1 MRNWKEIQADI
12 DVKRD
17 SLAELFEKTK
27 VEDGKFDM
35 SPEQVK
41 EVQEINDELTT
52 LSKELEE
59 AKKVDAIYLDHVRQV
74 KEAQRNEIDFDLAPT
89 PEPAKAKETSLGK
102 MVVESE
108 AYKNRIGKDFELE
121 LPEVDVKT
129 LFQTSAGFAPESLRT
144 GKVVPYAARRVT
156 VPDLIPQTSTSQAA
170 IKYMEET
177 TFTNAAAPRS
187 EGGAYA
193 ESALAY
199 TERSVTVE
207 SIGHFIPVTD
217 EQLEDVPQMRSILDG
232 RLIYMVMLALEGQL
246 ITGDGNTPNLDG
258 LLNKSGVGSQA
269 KGEDSV
275 PDAIYKAMTTVRSSG
290 FAEPSG
296 MIIHPNDWQAVRLL
310 TTTDGLYI
318 WGNPSEAGPERIW
331 GLPLAIT
338 TAITENTGLLGDFP
352 LFSELFIRR
361 GVVIESSKSHS
372 DYFVKGKQAI
382 RAGIRAALAIYRPA
396 AFCKVTGI

>member
-1 MRNWKEIQADI
+1 MRSWKEIQADI

-17 SLAELFEKTK
+17 DLAELFEKTAG
-27 VEDGKFDM
+27 EEGKYDM

-41 EVQEINDELTT
+41 QVREINDELTA

-59 AKKVDAIYLDHVRQV
+59 AKEIDAIYQDHARQA
-74 KEAQRNEIDFDLAPT
+74 KEAHRNEIDFELSPV
-89 PEPAKAKETSLGK
+89 PEPAKAKEISLGK

-108 AYKNRIGKDFELE
+108 AYKNRVGKDFEQE
-121 LPEVDVKT
+121 FPDVDVKT
-129 LFQTSAGFAPESLRT
+129 LFQTSAGFAPESVRT
-144 GKVVPYAARRVT
+144 GRIEYYPARRVT
-156 VPDLIPQTSTSQAA
+156 VPDMIPQTTTSQAA

-199 TERSVTVE
+199 IERSVTVE
-207 SIGHFIPVTD
+207 SVGHFIPVTD

-232 RLIYMVMLALEGQL
+232 RLIYMVMLALEEQL
-246 ITGDGNTPNLDG
+246 ITGDGNTPNLAG
-258 LLNKSGVGSQA
+258 FLNKTGVGSQA